1 MVFGWNIRQV
11 VKKKYFFS
19 SKDKKSWLDFTKNIG
34 NISPKEN
41 SNFTNI
47 IEKKKISKLDLHGF
61 SLEDSNKLV
70 KKFIVNSFNL
80 GLKKILI
87 ETGKGTRSKSYEN
100 PYISEK
106 LGVLRNSVPE
116 FIKNNESL
124 KSKIIKISN
133 ANANDGGHGAFYIYL
148 KNNKNL

>member
-1 MVFGWNIRQV
+1 M
-11 VKKKYFFS
+11 
-19 SKDKKSWLDFTKNIG
+19 
-34 NISPKEN
+34 
-41 SNFTNI
+41 
-47 IEKKKISKLDLHGF
+47 
-61 SLEDSNKLV
+61 
-70 KKFIVNSFNL
+70 IV
-80 GLKKILI
+80 
-87 ETGKGTRSKSYEN
+87 TGKGTRSKSYEN